1 MVNKEERSMWTLI
14 LELALKENMTFC
26 KTVDKKREDGIPGK
40 KSTVLR
46 INHKLDK
53 LENAVG
59 PWIDQI

>member
-1 MVNKEERSMWTLI
+1 MWTLI
-14 LELALKENMTFC
+14 LELALKENTTFC

-53 LENAVG
+53 LENAAG